1 MLKRLGFALTYAL
14 RNMSRDRQRTAFAL
28 FSIAAGV
35 ATVVALRMLGL
46 MLTDALTSNVQAF
59 LRADVTVFTSFR
71 GPTISILNNNR
82 NNTTPFS
89 AENRKEIDAWAAKN
103 NINVTYTLTSELM
116 QIAVVNGDKA
126 GRPGFVL
133 GYFIDPAHYPFYDV
147 IRAQD
152 PTGKPLANLFTGPDQ
167 VVVGRRAADQLGIKV
182 GDTLRVGTAERLQT
196 VTGIVPDTSES
207 NFDNPFSVMFSFIY
221 LDQKYEDQFGV
232 TPGSA
237 DKAFLKIPPNL
248 NPQDIAPLIN
258 RNWPRSATN
267 QFWRTRTAQNVLQN
281 NKVLAD
287 LISRFVLLLSLVAL
301 VIGGVG
307 IINTMLVSVNR
318 RSTEI
323 AVLKTLGLRGRGV
336 ALLFLIEAVV
346 WGVMGSLIG
355 LLLGIVLSAVARTM
369 GEQAFNVALPFR
381 LQAEPLI
388 IGMVLGVAITAIF
401 SLLPTMIAGNVRPK
415 LVLQQSVPMTRAGC
429 LPTALSL
436 AILLLGVGTLVELIS
451 GGRSTLQEAMQEF
464 TSPRNPIG
472 MLARLPI
479 PIGFVGTFI
488 IFALLGALLLVM
500 LLLVWLLGKLPSF
513 RNPNLR
519 LAIRGL
525 TLHRGRTALSLMA
538 LIIGMTA
545 LSGTLIMSRSITTLL
560 ATSLSEPLGGNMI
573 VMPLIPFTDI
583 LARGKLD
590 GAPGV
595 TGFRDVRFFP
605 TRLLAINGDRN
616 FRDKII
622 DPDDAESTLAAEQL
636 NFMIGVITHGNVPR
650 GKLLSG
656 RYLTPDDAGQY
667 RIVIPYQARLEALG
681 VTVGSKFT
689 YRVGRA
695 SERTYEVVG
704 IVAPDTRTGFI
715 PVSLGDSAVQAPID
729 VVDKTLP
736 FDFIVAN
743 VEQKNLNDA
752 MASVGAVPGVFV
764 FDISVF
770 DSIISRLF
778 NQMSALPLLVA
789 GLSLFAAAVLIATT
803 VSLAT
808 MERRRQIGILKALGV
823 KRQQAL
829 NQLLIENGIVGITGG
844 VISIL
849 PTLLIIEAVPAMTQ
863 NLVRLP
869 LPVDLVIVMLGLSVG
884 ITLLATL
891 LTAWSA
897 SGERPLNAL
906 RYE

>member
-59 LRADVTVFTSFR
+59 LRADLTVFTSFR

-82 NNTTPFS
+82 NSTTPFS
-89 AENRKEIDAWAAKN
+89 AENRRAIDAWAARN
-103 NINVTYTLTSELM
+103 NIAVTYTLTSELM
-116 QIAVVNGDKA
+116 QIAIVNGDKA
-126 GRPGFVL
+126 GRPAFVL
-133 GYFIDPAHYPFYDV
+133 GYFIDPAHYPFYDT

-152 PTGKPLANLFTGPDQ
+152 PTGKPLSNLFTGPDQ

-182 GDTLRVGTAERLQT
+182 GDTLRVGTAQRLHT

-221 LDQKYEDQFGV
+221 LDQQYEDQFGV
-232 TPGSA
+232 TLGSA
-237 DKAFLKIPPNL
+237 DKAFLKLPPNVTAGDVAR
-248 NPQDIAPLIN
+248 QVV
-258 RNWPRSATN
+258 REWPRAETGQS
-267 QFWRTRTAQNVLQN
+267 WRTRTAQNVLQN

-336 ALLFLIEAVV
+336 ALLFLIEALV

-381 LQAEPLI
+381 LQAEPMI
-388 IGMVLGVAITAIF
+388 IGMVLGIAITAIF
-401 SLLPTMIAGNVRPK
+401 SLLPTLIAGNVRPK

-429 LPTALSL
+429 LPTAISL
-436 AILLLGVGTLVELIS
+436 LILLLGVGALVELIS
-451 GGRSTLQEAMQEF
+451 GGRMTLTEF
-464 TSPRNPIG
+464 FSPRSPLG
-472 MLARLPI
+472 ALVRLPI
-479 PIGFVGTFI
+479 PVGFLGTFI
-488 IFALLGALLLVM
+488 IFALLGAVLLVM

-545 LSGTLIMSRSITTLL
+545 LSSTLIMSRSITTLL

-573 VMPLIPFTDI
+573 VMPLVPFTDI
-583 LARGKLD
+583 LARSRLD

-595 TGFRDVRFFP
+595 TGYRDVRFFP
-605 TRLLAINGDRN
+605 TRLMAINGDRN

-622 DPDDAESTLAAEQL
+622 EPEDAESTLAAEQL

-650 GKLLSG
+650 GKLLAG
-656 RYLTPDDAGQY
+656 RYLTPEDAGQN
-667 RIVIPYQARLEALG
+667 RIVIPYQTRLEAIG

-695 SERTYEVVG
+695 GERTYEVVG

-743 VEQKNLNDA
+743 VEQNNLNDA
-752 MASVGAVPGVFV
+752 MALVGAVPGVFV

-778 NQMSALPLLVA
+778 NQMAALPLLVA

-844 VISIL
+844 IISIL
-849 PTLLIIEAVPAMTQ
+849 PTLLIIEAVPALTQ

-869 LPVDLVIVMLGLSVG
+869 LPVDLVVIMLGLSVG
-884 ITLLATL
+884 ITLVATL
-891 LTAWSA
+891 LTAWGA